1 MLVNKE
7 KKLIFVR
14 IPKTACTSISVALS
28 RCGWKE
34 IHTLTDR
41 KFAYHLPSDILKDY
55 PIFDDFKI
63 IGVSRNPWDRILSL
77 YTFYIK
83 RTNQII
89 NGEVGNWSSD
99 PSSDLKWAIRLNKK
113 VTRWG
118 FDKWVLEAKNDPDFS
133 RPTQPISIWLNE
145 DHPGGFEWFRFDRLD
160 EMQGVLGFTIEHLN
174 DSPHL
179 HYSEYYGER
188 AKWLVGKIHEA
199 EIEKFGY
206 IFGE

>member
-99 PSSDLKWAIRLNKK
+99 PSADLRWATHLNKNIIRL
-113 VTRWG
+113 G
-118 FDKWVLEAKNDPDFS
+118 FDKFLEQAND
-133 RPTQPISIWLNE
+133 RGMKPISFWLNE
-145 DHPGGFEWFRFDRLD
+145 DHPGGFEWFRFDKLD
-160 EMQGVLGFTIEHLN
+160 EMQSVLGFTIEHLN

-179 HYSEYYGER
+179 HYSEYYGEHTR
-188 AKWLVGKIHEA
+188 FVVEKTHTV

>member
-14 IPKTACTSISVALS
+14 IPKTACTSISVALNI
-28 RCGWKE
+28 CGWEE

-41 KFAYHLPSDILKDY
+41 KFAYHVPSDILKDY

-63 IGVSRNPWDRILSL
+63 IGVSRNPWDKMLSL

-99 PSSDLKWAIRLNKK
+99 PSADLRWATHLNKNIIRL
-113 VTRWG
+113 G
-118 FDKWVLEAKNDPDFS
+118 FDKFLEQAND
-133 RPTQPISIWLNE
+133 RGMKPISFWLNE
-145 DHPGGFEWFRFDRLD
+145 DHPGGFEWFRFDKLD
-160 EMQGVLGFTIEHLN
+160 EMQSVLGFTIEHLN

-179 HYSEYYGER
+179 HYSEYYGEHTR
-188 AKWLVGKIHEA
+188 FVVEKTHSV